1 LKSLRAGRKG
11 ALRWRTYTLKP
22 RLPTS
27 MTEADPSRRR
37 GRPSRG
43 ERPVREPTR
52 LERWHVHGG
61 DGGGASE
68 GLRRG
73 QEAQREGV
81 RGELAWIQ
89 AAYRPG
95 RRGACRSSTP
105 TRDVTRSCAST
116 PPDAWSQE
124 SILLHM
130 ASHSAAL
137 GSGARDCRCHLDLGL
152 SVNSD
157 GVYRIRASMSRSM
170 TRIGSRV
177 HRNGFRD
184 APRADT
190 RLRPGGRDCLSGRS
204 LSYVGFF
211 R

>member
-1 LKSLRAGRKG
+1 MENLHPETPVANIDDGSGSVAAARSPEQGRAAGQGADAAGAVACPRGRWWRSFRGPATWAGGATRRGTGRAGVD
-11 ALRWRTYTLKP
+11 T
-22 RLPTS
+22 
-27 MTEADPSRRR
+27 
-37 GRPSRG
+37 GRIS
-43 ERPVREPTR
+43 TR
-52 LERWHVHGG
+52 
-61 DGGGASE
+61 
-68 GLRRG
+68 
-73 QEAQREGV
+73 
-81 RGELAWIQ
+81 
-89 AAYRPG
+89 

-137 GSGARDCRCHLDLGL
+137 GSGARDCRCHLDFGL